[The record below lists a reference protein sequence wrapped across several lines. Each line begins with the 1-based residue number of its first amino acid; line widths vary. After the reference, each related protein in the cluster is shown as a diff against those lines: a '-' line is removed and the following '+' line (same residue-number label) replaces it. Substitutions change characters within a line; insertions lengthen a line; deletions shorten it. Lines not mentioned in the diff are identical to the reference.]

1 MAAAIALRSVALAAM
16 IGTAVDDYGDVTTM
30 AETMKKLPQKIC
42 SIMSSEEECVD
53 ELRQDASSSLNS
65 GQFLFDPL
73 LTNALDRIENNAV
86 GISDVDPLFYN
97 SFHRFIA
104 VSYKKNNENSIN
116 KRGEM
121 EEGMMMRLII
131 VMRYITLIF
140 PVLSASYA
148 ITVHLFLSFW
158 RERSFLDIRFYF
170 RLADG
175 IIFAA
180 FNSIVWIACHRQYAL
195 SMSMTIETLSMVVSV
210 AVSIA
215 NISQTRKI
223 WVDGPLPPYSN
234 NTTHLKDTNVF
245 ITGAN
250 SGIGLE
256 TCRQLYQ
263 RGATIFL
270 GCRSKERALEA
281 MRNIDPTYEI
291 DDDATVEEE
300 KEQRRTARK
309 RRMYFVELDLTS
321 FVSVRGAVR
330 VFLDMNV
337 PLHVLIN
344 NAGIMRKDR
353 KLSIDGNEMTMASN
367 HLGHFLL
374 TNLLL
379 PKLRESAFEVGRPSR
394 VITVS
399 SSLYANATC
408 QRTTSGVMRPG
419 IDLLDLQCE
428 RKKYRMFEQYAQS
441 KVANVMFAIELG
453 RRERRRWQ
461 DQQIAVIT
469 TPTKKERK
477 KLRPKLT
484 PNVNTVIE
492 NDELGLGFGD
502 ILPSPGDTSS
512 SNEVENTSNIS
523 GKKTV
528 KPKLQPLSS
537 SISSYGDGLGFN
549 EILRTPVAKRTEIKV
564 GDNEDITEGDLVRKK
579 EEKTKLRPK
588 LMSGDEYSMDDGG
601 LGFEDFVSARSAMKK
616 RLVEVTEEVEEMT
629 HDALK
634 SWTLSHPPVLSYC
647 LHPGLVRTDF
657 VRDMPWHLYYL
668 NKVFALFLATLQ
680 KTTCAGAYTSIFCVV
695 MDTIDT
701 DVDECYFVNSKIQP
715 ILRSASNK
723 EDCKKLWELSDRI
736 TTY

>member
-1 MAAAIALRSVALAAM
+1 MAAIRVVAFAAM
-16 IGTAVDDYGDVTTM
+16 IGTAVVDYGDVTPAATM
-30 AETMKKLPQKIC
+30 RKRPQIC
-42 SIMSSEEECVD
+42 SIMSSKEESVD
-53 ELRQDASSSLNS
+53 ELRQDDASSSLRS

-73 LTNALDRIENNAV
+73 LTNALDRIDDAV
-86 GISDVDPLFYN
+86 GISEVDPLFYN
-97 SFHRFIA
+97 SFQRIIA
-104 VSYKKNNENSIN
+104 VSYKRNNEDPIN
-116 KRGEM
+116 NR
-121 EEGMMMRLII
+121 EEVEERMTSLIV
-131 VMRYITLIF
+131 VMRYITLIS
-140 PVLSASYA
+140 PLLSATYA
-148 ITVHLFLSFW
+148 IAVHLFLSFW
-158 RERSFLDIRFYF
+158 RERSFLDFRFYF
-170 RLADG
+170 RLADC

-180 FNSIVWIACHRQYAL
+180 FNSIVWVACHRQHAL
-195 SMSMTIETLSMVVSV
+195 SMSMAIETLSTVVSV
-210 AVSIA
+210 AVSSA

-223 WVDGPLPPYSN
+223 WVDGPMPPYSN

-256 TCRQLYQ
+256 TSRQLYQ

-291 DDDATVEEE
+291 DGDATVEEE

-309 RRMYFVELDLTS
+309 RRMYFVELDLSS

-330 VFLDMNV
+330 LFLDMNV

-344 NAGIMRKDR
+344 NAGVMRKDR
-353 KLSIDGNEMTMASN
+353 KLSVDGNEMTMAAN
-367 HLGHFLL
+367 HTGHFLL

-379 PKLRESAFEVGRPSR
+379 PKLRQSAFEVGRPSR

-399 SSLYANATC
+399 SSLYANARC
-408 QRTTSGVMRPG
+408 QCTTSGVVRPG
-419 IDLLDLQCE
+419 IDLFDLQCE

-461 DQQIAVIT
+461 DQQTEIAAT
-469 TPTKKERK
+469 ATPTKKDRK

-484 PNVNTVIE
+484 PNIHTVTE
-492 NDELGLGFGD
+492 KDELGLGFGD
-502 ILPSPGDTSS
+502 IL
-512 SNEVENTSNIS
+512 
-523 GKKTV
+523 
-528 KPKLQPLSS
+528 
-537 SISSYGDGLGFN
+537 
-549 EILRTPVAKRTEIKV
+549 RTPVAKTTEIKV
-564 GDNEDITEGDLVRKK
+564 EEDEDITEGDLVGKK
-579 EEKTKLRPK
+579 EEKTKLRPR

-601 LGFEDFVSARSAMKK
+601 LGFEDFVSARSATKK
-616 RLVEVTEEVEEMT
+616 RLVEVTEEVEDENMT
-629 HDALK
+629 NDALK
-634 SWTLSHPPVLSYC
+634 SWSLSHPPVLSYC

-657 VRDMPWHLYYL
+657 VRDMPWYLYYL

-680 KTTCAGAYTSIFCVV
+680 KTTCAGAFTSIFCVV

-715 ILRSASNK
+715 ILRSASNE

>member
-1 MAAAIALRSVALAAM
+1 MAAIRVVAFAAM
-16 IGTAVDDYGDVTTM
+16 IGTAVVDYGDVTPAATM
-30 AETMKKLPQKIC
+30 RKRPQIC
-42 SIMSSEEECVD
+42 SIMSSKEESVD
-53 ELRQDASSSLNS
+53 ELRQDDASSSLRS

-73 LTNALDRIENNAV
+73 LTNALDRIDDAV
-86 GISDVDPLFYN
+86 GISEVDPLFYN
-97 SFHRFIA
+97 SFQRIIA
-104 VSYKKNNENSIN
+104 VSYKINNEDPIN
-116 KRGEM
+116 NR
-121 EEGMMMRLII
+121 EEVEERMMSLIV
-131 VMRYITLIF
+131 VMRYITLIS
-140 PVLSASYA
+140 PLLSATYA
-148 ITVHLFLSFW
+148 IAVHLFLSFW
-158 RERSFLDIRFYF
+158 RELSFLDFRFYF
-170 RLADG
+170 RLADC

-180 FNSIVWIACHRQYAL
+180 FNSIVWVACHRQHAL
-195 SMSMTIETLSMVVSV
+195 SMSMAIETLSMVVSV
-210 AVSIA
+210 AVSSA

-223 WVDGPLPPYSN
+223 WVDGPMPPYSN

-256 TCRQLYQ
+256 TSRQLYQ

-291 DDDATVEEE
+291 DGDATVEEE

-309 RRMYFVELDLTS
+309 RRMYFVELDLSS

-330 VFLDMNV
+330 LFLDMNV

-344 NAGIMRKDR
+344 NAGVMRKDR
-353 KLSIDGNEMTMASN
+353 KLSVDGNEMTMAAN
-367 HLGHFLL
+367 HTGHFLL

-379 PKLRESAFEVGRPSR
+379 PKLRQSAFEVGRPSR

-399 SSLYANATC
+399 SSLYANARC
-408 QRTTSGVMRPG
+408 QCTTSGVVRPG
-419 IDLLDLQCE
+419 IDLFDLQCE

-453 RRERRRWQ
+453 GRERRRWQ
-461 DQQIAVIT
+461 DQQTEIAAT
-469 TPTKKERK
+469 ATPTKKDRK

-484 PNVNTVIE
+484 PNIHTVTE
-492 NDELGLGFGD
+492 KDELGLGFGD
-502 ILPSPGDTSS
+502 IL
-512 SNEVENTSNIS
+512 
-523 GKKTV
+523 
-528 KPKLQPLSS
+528 
-537 SISSYGDGLGFN
+537 
-549 EILRTPVAKRTEIKV
+549 RTPVAKTTEIKV
-564 GDNEDITEGDLVRKK
+564 EEDEDITEGDLVRKK

-588 LMSGDEYSMDDGG
+588 ILSGDEYSMDDGG
-601 LGFEDFVSARSAMKK
+601 LGFEDFVSARSATKK
-616 RLVEVTEEVEEMT
+616 RLVEVTEEVEDEYMT
-629 HDALK
+629 NDALK
-634 SWTLSHPPVLSYC
+634 SWSLSHPPVLSYC

-657 VRDMPWHLYYL
+657 VRDMPWYLYYL

-680 KTTCAGAYTSIFCVV
+680 KTTCAGAFTSIFCVV

-715 ILRSASNK
+715 ILRSASNE

>member
-1 MAAAIALRSVALAAM
+1 MAAIRVVAFAAM
-16 IGTAVDDYGDVTTM
+16 IGTAVVDYGDVTPAATM
-30 AETMKKLPQKIC
+30 RKRPQIC
-42 SIMSSEEECVD
+42 SIMSSKEESVD
-53 ELRQDASSSLNS
+53 ELRQDDASSSLRS

-73 LTNALDRIENNAV
+73 LTNALDRIDDAV
-86 GISDVDPLFYN
+86 GISEVDPLFYN
-97 SFHRFIA
+97 SFQLIIA
-104 VSYKKNNENSIN
+104 VSYKRNNEDPIN
-116 KRGEM
+116 NR
-121 EEGMMMRLII
+121 EEVEERMMSLIV
-131 VMRYITLIF
+131 VMRYITLIS
-140 PVLSASYA
+140 PLLSATYA
-148 ITVHLFLSFW
+148 IAVHLFLSFW
-158 RERSFLDIRFYF
+158 RERSFLDFRFYF
-170 RLADG
+170 RLADC

-180 FNSIVWIACHRQYAL
+180 FNSIVWVACHRQHAL
-195 SMSMTIETLSMVVSV
+195 SMSMAIETLSMVVSV
-210 AVSIA
+210 AVSSA

-223 WVDGPLPPYSN
+223 WVDGPMPPYSN

-256 TCRQLYQ
+256 TSRQLYQ

-291 DDDATVEEE
+291 DGDATVEEE

-309 RRMYFVELDLTS
+309 RRMYFVELDLSS

-330 VFLDMNV
+330 LFLDMNV

-344 NAGIMRKDR
+344 NAGVMRKDR
-353 KLSIDGNEMTMASN
+353 KLSVDGNEMTMAAN
-367 HLGHFLL
+367 HTGHFLL

-379 PKLRESAFEVGRPSR
+379 PKLRQSAFEVGRPSR

-399 SSLYANATC
+399 SSLYANARC
-408 QRTTSGVMRPG
+408 QSTTSGVVRPG
-419 IDLLDLQCE
+419 IDLFDLQCE
-428 RKKYRMFEQYAQS
+428 RKKYRMFEKYAQS

-461 DQQIAVIT
+461 DQQTEIAAT
-469 TPTKKERK
+469 ATPTKKDRK

-484 PNVNTVIE
+484 PNIHTVTE
-492 NDELGLGFGD
+492 KDELGLGFGD
-502 ILPSPGDTSS
+502 IL
-512 SNEVENTSNIS
+512 
-523 GKKTV
+523 
-528 KPKLQPLSS
+528 
-537 SISSYGDGLGFN
+537 
-549 EILRTPVAKRTEIKV
+549 RTPVAKTTEIKV
-564 GDNEDITEGDLVRKK
+564 EEDEDITEGDLVGKK

-588 LMSGDEYSMDDGG
+588 ILSGDEYSMDDGG
-601 LGFEDFVSARSAMKK
+601 LGFEDFVSARSATKK
-616 RLVEVTEEVEEMT
+616 RLVEVTEEVEDENMT
-629 HDALK
+629 NDALK
-634 SWTLSHPPVLSYC
+634 SWSLSHPPVLSYC

-657 VRDMPWHLYYL
+657 VRDMPWYLYYL

-680 KTTCAGAYTSIFCVV
+680 KTTCAGAFTSIFCVV

-715 ILRSASNK
+715 ILRSASNE
-723 EDCKKLWELSDRI
+723 EDCKKLWELSDCI

>member
-1 MAAAIALRSVALAAM
+1 MAAIRVVAFAAM
-16 IGTAVDDYGDVTTM
+16 IGTAVVDYGDVTPAATM
-30 AETMKKLPQKIC
+30 RKRPQIC
-42 SIMSSEEECVD
+42 SIMSSKEESVD
-53 ELRQDASSSLNS
+53 EFRQDDASSSLRS

-73 LTNALDRIENNAV
+73 LTNALDRIDDAV
-86 GISDVDPLFYN
+86 GISEVDPLFYN
-97 SFHRFIA
+97 SFQRIIA
-104 VSYKKNNENSIN
+104 VSYKRNNEDPIN
-116 KRGEM
+116 NR
-121 EEGMMMRLII
+121 EEVEERMMSLIV
-131 VMRYITLIF
+131 VMRYITLIS
-140 PVLSASYA
+140 PLLSATYA
-148 ITVHLFLSFW
+148 IAVHLFLSFW
-158 RERSFLDIRFYF
+158 RERSFLDFRFYF
-170 RLADG
+170 RLADC

-180 FNSIVWIACHRQYAL
+180 FNSIVWVACHRQHAL
-195 SMSMTIETLSMVVSV
+195 SMSMAIETLSMVVSV
-210 AVSIA
+210 AVSSA

-223 WVDGPLPPYSN
+223 WVDGPMPPYSN

-256 TCRQLYQ
+256 TSRQLYQ

-291 DDDATVEEE
+291 DGDATVEEE

-309 RRMYFVELDLTS
+309 RRMYFVELDLSS

-330 VFLDMNV
+330 LFLDMNV

-344 NAGIMRKDR
+344 NAGVMRKDR
-353 KLSIDGNEMTMASN
+353 KLSVDGNEMTMAAN
-367 HLGHFLL
+367 HTGHFLL

-379 PKLRESAFEVGRPSR
+379 PKLRQSAFEVGRPSR

-399 SSLYANATC
+399 SSLYANARC
-408 QRTTSGVMRPG
+408 QCTTSGVVRPG
-419 IDLLDLQCE
+419 IDLFDLQCE

-461 DQQIAVIT
+461 DQQTEIAAT
-469 TPTKKERK
+469 ATPTKKDRK

-484 PNVNTVIE
+484 PNIHTVTE
-492 NDELGLGFGD
+492 KDELGLGFGD
-502 ILPSPGDTSS
+502 IL
-512 SNEVENTSNIS
+512 
-523 GKKTV
+523 
-528 KPKLQPLSS
+528 
-537 SISSYGDGLGFN
+537 
-549 EILRTPVAKRTEIKV
+549 RTPVAKTTEIKV
-564 GDNEDITEGDLVRKK
+564 EEDEDITEGDLVGKK

-588 LMSGDEYSMDDGG
+588 ILSGDEYSMDDGG
-601 LGFEDFVSARSAMKK
+601 LGFEDFVSARSATKK
-616 RLVEVTEEVEEMT
+616 RLVEVTEEVEDENMT
-629 HDALK
+629 NDALK
-634 SWTLSHPPVLSYC
+634 SWSLSRPPVLSYC

-657 VRDMPWHLYYL
+657 VRDMPWYLYYL

-680 KTTCAGAYTSIFCVV
+680 KTTCAGAFTSIFCVV

-715 ILRSASNK
+715 ILRSASNE

>member
-1 MAAAIALRSVALAAM
+1 
-16 IGTAVDDYGDVTTM
+16 
-30 AETMKKLPQKIC
+30 
-42 SIMSSEEECVD
+42 
-53 ELRQDASSSLNS
+53 
-65 GQFLFDPL
+65 
-73 LTNALDRIENNAV
+73 
-86 GISDVDPLFYN
+86 
-97 SFHRFIA
+97 
-104 VSYKKNNENSIN
+104 
-116 KRGEM
+116 
-121 EEGMMMRLII
+121 
-131 VMRYITLIF
+131 
-140 PVLSASYA
+140 
-148 ITVHLFLSFW
+148 
-158 RERSFLDIRFYF
+158 
-170 RLADG
+170 
-175 IIFAA
+175 
-180 FNSIVWIACHRQYAL
+180 
-195 SMSMTIETLSMVVSV
+195 
-210 AVSIA
+210 
-215 NISQTRKI
+215 
-223 WVDGPLPPYSN
+223 
-234 NTTHLKDTNVF
+234 
-245 ITGAN
+245 
-250 SGIGLE
+250 
-256 TCRQLYQ
+256 
-263 RGATIFL
+263 
-270 GCRSKERALEA
+270 
-281 MRNIDPTYEI
+281 
-291 DDDATVEEE
+291 
-300 KEQRRTARK
+300 
-309 RRMYFVELDLTS
+309 
-321 FVSVRGAVR
+321 
-330 VFLDMNV
+330 
-337 PLHVLIN
+337 
-344 NAGIMRKDR
+344 
-353 KLSIDGNEMTMASN
+353 
-367 HLGHFLL
+367 
-374 TNLLL
+374 
-379 PKLRESAFEVGRPSR
+379 
-394 VITVS
+394 
-399 SSLYANATC
+399 
-408 QRTTSGVMRPG
+408 
-419 IDLLDLQCE
+419 
-428 RKKYRMFEQYAQS
+428 
-441 KVANVMFAIELG
+441 
-453 RRERRRWQ
+453 
-461 DQQIAVIT
+461 
-469 TPTKKERK
+469 
-477 KLRPKLT
+477 LRPKLT

>member
-1 MAAAIALRSVALAAM
+1 MAAIRVVAFAAM
-16 IGTAVDDYGDVTTM
+16 IGTAVVDYGDVTPAATM
-30 AETMKKLPQKIC
+30 RKRPQIC
-42 SIMSSEEECVD
+42 SIMSSKEESVD
-53 ELRQDASSSLNS
+53 ELRQDDASSSLRS

-73 LTNALDRIENNAV
+73 LTNALDRIDDAV
-86 GISDVDPLFYN
+86 GISEVDPLFYN
-97 SFHRFIA
+97 SFQRIIA
-104 VSYKKNNENSIN
+104 VSYKRNNEDPIN
-116 KRGEM
+116 NR
-121 EEGMMMRLII
+121 EEVEERMMSLIV
-131 VMRYITLIF
+131 VMRYITLIS
-140 PVLSASYA
+140 PLLSATYA
-148 ITVHLFLSFW
+148 IAVHLFLSFW
-158 RERSFLDIRFYF
+158 RERSFLDFRFYF
-170 RLADG
+170 RLADC

-180 FNSIVWIACHRQYAL
+180 FNSIVWVACHRQHAL
-195 SMSMTIETLSMVVSV
+195 SMSMAIETLSMVVSV
-210 AVSIA
+210 AVSSA

-223 WVDGPLPPYSN
+223 WVDGPMPPYSN

-256 TCRQLYQ
+256 TSRQLYQ

-291 DDDATVEEE
+291 DGDATVEEE

-309 RRMYFVELDLTS
+309 RRMYFVELDLSS

-330 VFLDMNV
+330 LFLDMNV

-344 NAGIMRKDR
+344 NAGVMRKDR
-353 KLSIDGNEMTMASN
+353 KLSVDGNEMTMAAN
-367 HLGHFLL
+367 HTGHFLL

-379 PKLRESAFEVGRPSR
+379 PKLRQSAFEVGRPSR

-399 SSLYANATC
+399 SSLYANARC
-408 QRTTSGVMRPG
+408 QCTTSGVVRPG
-419 IDLLDLQCE
+419 IDLFDLQCE

-461 DQQIAVIT
+461 DQQTEIAAT
-469 TPTKKERK
+469 ATPTKKDRK

-484 PNVNTVIE
+484 PNIHTVTE
-492 NDELGLGFGD
+492 KDELGLGFGD
-502 ILPSPGDTSS
+502 IL
-512 SNEVENTSNIS
+512 
-523 GKKTV
+523 
-528 KPKLQPLSS
+528 
-537 SISSYGDGLGFN
+537 
-549 EILRTPVAKRTEIKV
+549 RTPVAKTTEIKV
-564 GDNEDITEGDLVRKK
+564 EEDEDITEGDLVGKK

-588 LMSGDEYSMDDGG
+588 ILSGDEYSMDDGG
-601 LGFEDFVSARSAMKK
+601 LGFEDFVSARSATKK
-616 RLVEVTEEVEEMT
+616 RLVEVTEEVEDENMT
-629 HDALK
+629 NDALK

-657 VRDMPWHLYYL
+657 VRDMPWYLYYL

-680 KTTCAGAYTSIFCVV
+680 KTTCAGAFTSIFCVV

-715 ILRSASNK
+715 ILRSASNE

>member
-1 MAAAIALRSVALAAM
+1 MAAIRAVAFAAM
-16 IGTAVDDYGDVTTM
+16 IGTAVIDYGDVTPAATM
-30 AETMKKLPQKIC
+30 RKRPQIC
-42 SIMSSEEECVD
+42 SIMSSKEESVD
-53 ELRQDASSSLNS
+53 
-65 GQFLFDPL
+65 QFLFDPL
-73 LTNALDRIENNAV
+73 LTNALDRIDDAV
-86 GISDVDPLFYN
+86 GISEVDPLFYN
-97 SFHRFIA
+97 SFQRIIA
-104 VSYKKNNENSIN
+104 VSYKRNNEDPIN
-116 KRGEM
+116 NR
-121 EEGMMMRLII
+121 EEVEECMTSFIV
-131 VMRYITLIF
+131 VMRYITLIS
-140 PVLSASYA
+140 PLLSATYA
-148 ITVHLFLSFW
+148 IAVHLFLSFW
-158 RERSFLDIRFYF
+158 RERSLLDFRFYF
-170 RLADG
+170 RLADC

-180 FNSIVWIACHRQYAL
+180 FNSIVWVACHRQHAL
-195 SMSMTIETLSMVVSV
+195 SMSMAIETLSTVVSV
-210 AVSIA
+210 AVSSA

-223 WVDGPLPPYSN
+223 WVDGPMPPYSN

-256 TCRQLYQ
+256 TSRQLYQ

-291 DDDATVEEE
+291 DGDATVEEE

-309 RRMYFVELDLTS
+309 RRMYFVELDLSS

-330 VFLDMNV
+330 LFLDMNV

-344 NAGIMRKDR
+344 NAGVMRKDR
-353 KLSIDGNEMTMASN
+353 KLSVDGNEMTMAAN
-367 HLGHFLL
+367 HIGHFLL

-379 PKLRESAFEVGRPSR
+379 PKLRQSAFEVGRPSR

-399 SSLYANATC
+399 SSLYANARC
-408 QRTTSGVMRPG
+408 QCTTSDVVRPG

-461 DQQIAVIT
+461 DQQTEIAAT
-469 TPTKKERK
+469 ATPTKKDRK

-484 PNVNTVIE
+484 PNIHTVTE
-492 NDELGLGFGD
+492 KDDLGLGFGD
-502 ILPSPGDTSS
+502 ILPSPGGDTSS

-523 GKKTV
+523 GKKTL

-549 EILRTPVAKRTEIKV
+549 DIIRTPVAKTTEIKV
-564 GDNEDITEGDLVRKK
+564 EEDEDITEGDLVRKK
-579 EEKTKLRPK
+579 EEKMKLRPK
-588 LMSGDEYSMDDGG
+588 MFSGDEYSMDDGG

-616 RLVEVTEEVEEMT
+616 KLVEVTEEVEDENMT
-629 HDALK
+629 NDALK

-657 VRDMPWHLYYL
+657 VRDMPWYLYYL

-680 KTTCAGAYTSIFCVV
+680 KKTCAGAYTSIFCVV

-715 ILRSASNK
+715 ILRSASNE

-736 TTY
+736 TSG

>member
-1 MAAAIALRSVALAAM
+1 MAAIRVVAFAAM
-16 IGTAVDDYGDVTTM
+16 IGTAVVDYGEVTPAATM
-30 AETMKKLPQKIC
+30 RKRPQIC
-42 SIMSSEEECVD
+42 SIMSSKEESVD
-53 ELRQDASSSLNS
+53 ELRQDDASLRS

-73 LTNALDRIENNAV
+73 LTNALDRIDDAV
-86 GISDVDPLFYN
+86 GISEVDPLFYN
-97 SFHRFIA
+97 SFQRIIA
-104 VSYKKNNENSIN
+104 VSYKRNNEDPIN
-116 KRGEM
+116 NR
-121 EEGMMMRLII
+121 EEVEERMMSLIV
-131 VMRYITLIF
+131 VMRYITLIS
-140 PVLSASYA
+140 PLLSATYA
-148 ITVHLFLSFW
+148 IAVHLFLSFW
-158 RERSFLDIRFYF
+158 RERSFLDFRFYF
-170 RLADG
+170 RLADC

-180 FNSIVWIACHRQYAL
+180 FNSIVWVACHRQHAL
-195 SMSMTIETLSMVVSV
+195 SMSMAIETLSTVVSV
-210 AVSIA
+210 AVSSA

-223 WVDGPLPPYSN
+223 WVDGPMPPYSN
-234 NTTHLKDTNVF
+234 DTTHLKDTNVF

-256 TCRQLYQ
+256 TSRQLYQ

-291 DDDATVEEE
+291 DGDATLEEE
-300 KEQRRTARK
+300 KEQRRTAKK
-309 RRMYFVELDLTS
+309 RRMYFVELDLSS

-330 VFLDMNV
+330 LFLDMNV

-344 NAGIMRKDR
+344 NAGVMRKDR
-353 KLSIDGNEMTMASN
+353 KLSVDGNEMTMAAN
-367 HLGHFLL
+367 HIGHFLL

-379 PKLRESAFEVGRPSR
+379 PKLRRSAFEVGRPSR

-399 SSLYANATC
+399 SSLYANARC
-408 QRTTSGVMRPG
+408 QCTTSGVVRPG
-419 IDLLDLQCE
+419 IDLFDLQCE

-461 DQQIAVIT
+461 DQQTEIAAT
-469 TPTKKERK
+469 ATPTKKDRK

-484 PNVNTVIE
+484 PNIHTVTE
-492 NDELGLGFGD
+492 KDDLGLGFGD
-502 ILPSPGDTSS
+502 IL
-512 SNEVENTSNIS
+512 
-523 GKKTV
+523 
-528 KPKLQPLSS
+528 
-537 SISSYGDGLGFN
+537 
-549 EILRTPVAKRTEIKV
+549 RTPVAKTTEIKV
-564 GDNEDITEGDLVRKK
+564 EEDEDITEGDLVGKK

-588 LMSGDEYSMDDGG
+588 ILSGDEYSMDDGG
-601 LGFEDFVSARSAMKK
+601 LGFEDFVSARSATKK
-616 RLVEVTEEVEEMT
+616 RLVEVTEEVEDENMT
-629 HDALK
+629 NDALK
-634 SWTLSHPPVLSYC
+634 SWSLSHPPVLSYC

-657 VRDMPWHLYYL
+657 VRDMPWYLYYL

-680 KTTCAGAYTSIFCVV
+680 KTTCAGAFTSIFCVV

-715 ILRSASNK
+715 ILRSASNE

>member
-1 MAAAIALRSVALAAM
+1 MAAIRVVAFAAM
-16 IGTAVDDYGDVTTM
+16 IGTAVVDYGDVTPAATM
-30 AETMKKLPQKIC
+30 RKRPQIC
-42 SIMSSEEECVD
+42 SIMSSKEESVD
-53 ELRQDASSSLNS
+53 ELRQDDASSSLRS

-73 LTNALDRIENNAV
+73 LTNALDRIDDAV
-86 GISDVDPLFYN
+86 GISEVDPLFYN
-97 SFHRFIA
+97 SFQRIIA
-104 VSYKKNNENSIN
+104 VSYKRNNEDPIN
-116 KRGEM
+116 NR
-121 EEGMMMRLII
+121 EEVEERMMSLIV
-131 VMRYITLIF
+131 VMRYITLIS
-140 PVLSASYA
+140 PLLSATYA
-148 ITVHLFLSFW
+148 IAVHLFLSFW
-158 RERSFLDIRFYF
+158 RERSFLDFRFYF
-170 RLADG
+170 RLADC

-180 FNSIVWIACHRQYAL
+180 FNSIVWVACHRQHAL
-195 SMSMTIETLSMVVSV
+195 SMSMAIETLSMVVSV
-210 AVSIA
+210 AVSSA

-223 WVDGPLPPYSN
+223 WVDGPMPPYSN

-256 TCRQLYQ
+256 TSRQLYQ

-291 DDDATVEEE
+291 DGDATVEEE

-309 RRMYFVELDLTS
+309 RRMYFVELDLSS

-330 VFLDMNV
+330 LFLDMNV

-344 NAGIMRKDR
+344 NAGVMRKDR
-353 KLSIDGNEMTMASN
+353 KLSVDGNEMTMAAN
-367 HLGHFLL
+367 HTGHFLL

-379 PKLRESAFEVGRPSR
+379 PKLRQSAFEVGRPSR

-399 SSLYANATC
+399 SSLYANARC
-408 QRTTSGVMRPG
+408 QCTTSGVVRPG
-419 IDLLDLQCE
+419 IDLFDLQCE

-461 DQQIAVIT
+461 DQQTEIAAT
-469 TPTKKERK
+469 ATPTKKDRK

-484 PNVNTVIE
+484 PNIHTVTE
-492 NDELGLGFGD
+492 KDELGLGFGD
-502 ILPSPGDTSS
+502 IL
-512 SNEVENTSNIS
+512 
-523 GKKTV
+523 
-528 KPKLQPLSS
+528 
-537 SISSYGDGLGFN
+537 
-549 EILRTPVAKRTEIKV
+549 RTPVAKTTEIKV
-564 GDNEDITEGDLVRKK
+564 EEDEDITEGDLVGKK
-579 EEKTKLRPK
+579 EGKTKLRPK
-588 LMSGDEYSMDDGG
+588 ILSGDEYSMDDGG
-601 LGFEDFVSARSAMKK
+601 LGFEDFVSARSATKK
-616 RLVEVTEEVEEMT
+616 RLVEVTEEVEDENMT
-629 HDALK
+629 NDALK
-634 SWTLSHPPVLSYC
+634 SWSLSHPPVLSYC

-657 VRDMPWHLYYL
+657 VRDMPWYLYYL

-680 KTTCAGAYTSIFCVV
+680 KTTCAGAFTSIFCVV

-715 ILRSASNK
+715 ILRSASNE